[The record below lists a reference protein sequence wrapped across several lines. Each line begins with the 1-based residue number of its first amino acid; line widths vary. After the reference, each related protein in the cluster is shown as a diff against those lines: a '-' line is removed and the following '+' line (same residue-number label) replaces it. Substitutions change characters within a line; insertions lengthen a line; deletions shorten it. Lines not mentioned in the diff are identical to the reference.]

1 MKTYVITLSSVFPTT
16 HPRKGQA
23 TIFAPAFRN
32 GQTCKKCKENTPA
45 MCMGECFSL
54 RKLHTIRA
62 NYPLWEKRFAQIQSG
77 EAVLSVRQWTGKPY
91 ASKQVEIA
99 RLSAEDGIGIQKVYF
114 TDLMRPTVIDG
125 NKVELPDLAKNDG
138 LSFKDW
144 YDWFKGYDL
153 STPLVIIHFTKFRY

>member
-1 MKTYVITLSSVFPTT
+1 MKTYVLTLSSVFPTA

-23 TIFAPAFRN
+23 TVFAPAFRN

-45 MCMGECFSL
+45 MCMGECFSI

-62 NYPLWEKRFAQIQSG
+62 NFPLWEKRFNQIQCG

-99 RLSAEDGIGIQKVYF
+99 RLSAEDGIGIQKVHF
-114 TDLMRPTVIDG
+114 VDLMRPTTING
-125 NKVELPDLAKNDG
+125 NRVELPDLAKNDG
-138 LSFKDW
+138 LSFTDW
-144 YDWFKGYDL
+144 FDWFKGYDL
-153 STPLVIIHFTKFRY
+153 SQPLAVIHFTKFRY